1 MKRMLCLI
9 LVLCLFLPGCALFGE
24 RIREPVTFYYLRAEY
39 RYGAADGVIAPEVRE
54 ASDHV
59 GDLSYL
65 MALYL
70 MGPSDEEL
78 VSPIPRGT
86 RIYSAVQENNT
97 VTLTLSDASQTL
109 TDSEFSLACACLT
122 MTCLDIT
129 GAEQVTITSGSRST
143 TMSRDNL
150 MLTDISATTEA
161 TEDNR

>member
-9 LVLCLFLPGCALFGE
+9 LLLCLLSGCGMLGE
-24 RIREPVTFYYLRAEY
+24 RIKEPVTFYYLC
-39 RYGAADGVIAPEVRE
+39 ADYQKNLCCAISSEERE
-54 ASDHV
+54 ASGHS

-65 MALYL
+65 LALYL
-70 MGPSDEEL
+70 MGPSGEDL
-78 VSPIPRGT
+78 VTPLPRGT
-86 RIYSAVQENNT
+86 RIYSAKQEENT
-97 VTLTLSDASQTL
+97 ILLNMSDTSQTL
-109 TDSEFSLACACLT
+109 TDAEFSLACACLT